1 MKKKTAALSP
11 LENQLMQLIWERG
24 SSTAEQVRQA
34 LQPDRP
40 LKESTVRTLLRR
52 MEEKGFLNHRV
63 EGRTYVYRPAV
74 PPQKAAARAVRQ
86 IVDRFCGGSVEA
98 LLVGM
103 VDDELLD
110 GDELQRLADKLS
122 REGGEE
128 E

>member
-1 MKKKTAALSP
+1 MKKKTATLSP
-11 LENQLMQLIWERG
+11 LENRLMQLVWERG

-63 EGRTYVYRPAV
+63 QGRTYVYSPAV

-110 GDELQRLADKLS
+110 SDELQRLADKLN
-122 REGGEE
+122 REGGEA
-128 E
+128 